1 MFLACGSR
9 SMPNTYAKR
18 EGLRLW
24 RVGRASDQE
33 GLRLMLAYLQ
43 IPDPELRKQ
52 VVRLAEKL
60 AGVPQPPIPS
70 IAQDNFETH
79 SADVADLDNDGGPKL
94 DPSR

>member
-1 MFLACGSR
+1 MDRYDAKLR
-9 SMPNTYAKR
+9 ISMR

-43 IPDPELRKQ
+43 IADPELRKEI
-52 VVRLAEKL
+52 VRLAEKF
-60 AGVPQPPIPS
+60 AGLPQPTLIPT
-70 IAQDNFETH
+70 IAQDNI
-79 SADVADLDNDGGPKL
+79 DLHHIGRSDGGVDDNSKL

>member
-1 MFLACGSR
+1 ML
-9 SMPNTYAKR
+9 R

-52 VVRLAEKL
+52 IVRLAERF
-60 AGVPQPPIPS
+60 AGHPQPTLIPT
-70 IAQDNFETH
+70 IAQDNVEPH
-79 SADVADLDNDGGPKL
+79 GSNVVDGDDEGFPKF